1 MGIPETVTPA
11 AVPPEVETA
20 KVSRSAAIWVAAIT
34 AIGGFAT
41 AVAAG
46 AFGLVGKSK
55 PPPKQR
61 WLRVDAVQLVRDPA
75 LPAVD
80 RVRLVVQV
88 NSVAYSYPTSV
99 QSIWAPVGPGMAA
112 ERYPLPA
119 TGDAYRVKFYA
130 FGYVADGKVPRYEYR
145 GVDEYP
151 LHRIPLRGATQALQ
165 LSTSDQQGLAIGMV
179 VRYAIE

>member
-1 MGIPETVTPA
+1 MGTPETVTPA
-11 AVPPEVETA
+11 AATVPPEVETA
-20 KVSRSAAIWVAAIT
+20 KVSRSAAVWVAAIT

-61 WLRVDAVQLVRDPA
+61 WLRVEAVQLVRDPA
-75 LPAVD
+75 LPAV
-80 RVRLVVQV
+80 
-88 NSVAYSYPTSV
+88 
-99 QSIWAPVGPGMAA
+99 
-112 ERYPLPA
+112 
-119 TGDAYRVKFYA
+119 
-130 FGYVADGKVPRYEYR
+130 R

-165 LSTSDQQGLAIGMV
+165 LSTSDQQGLATGMV
-179 VRYAIE
+179 VRYSTE